1 MKLKYMNLTV
11 GFFLITTLL
20 YLGCDPHQTA
30 SDSRSSLRGQPD
42 EELIETG
49 RNLDEIRPT
58 LSIQQINQTGPNTE
72 FSLLYHKRDGQVS
85 PRTAE
90 LFVSYSEQMEYMT
103 SKRGQAIIM
112 ANKDLIVQKPTDGV
126 LRVIIMSTGNLNHLE
141 SGELA
146 RLSFRGHGNQGHQIF
161 IQERRSY
168 FAPAEANIGVTIE
181 DTPTQTLVGEE

>member
-1 MKLKYMNLTV
+1 MKLKHMNLTV

-30 SDSRSSLRGQPD
+30 SDSRSSLRGQPH

-72 FSLLYHKRDGQVS
+72 FSLIYHKRDGQVS

-103 SKRGQAIIM
+103 SKRGQAVIT
-112 ANKDLIVQKPTDGV
+112 ANKDLIVQKPTNGV

-146 RLSFRGHGNQGHQIF
+146 RLSFKGHGNQGHQIF

-168 FAPAEANIGVTIE
+168 FAPAEANIGVTIA
-181 DTPTQTLVGEE
+181 DTPIQSVTNEE